1 MLSDCL
7 QNNGKQP
14 DKSVRILCVDD
25 EPYIL
30 STLQRFFRKDNF
42 EILVANSAE
51 NGLNLLKERGPVNIV
66 VSDYRMP
73 GLNGVEFLLQV
84 HQIWP
89 QTVGILLSGYADLT
103 NVTSAM
109 ELDFIYRYLPKPWS
123 RTELREAIKDA
134 LVRGA
139 DALNSEDDKSALER

>member
-14 DKSVRILCVDD
+14 DKCIRILCVDD

-30 STLQRFFRKDNF
+30 STLQRFFRKDDF

-51 NGLNLLKERGPVNIV
+51 NGLNLLKEKGPVNIV

-73 GLNGVEFLLQV
+73 GLNGVEFLLQIK
-84 HQIWP
+84 QLWP
-89 QTVGILLSGYADLT
+89 QTVGILLSGYADLA

-109 ELDFIYRYLPKPWS
+109 QLDFIFRHLPKPWS
-123 RTELREAIKDA
+123 RTELRKAITDA
-134 LVRGA
+134 LVESSGF
-139 DALNSEDDKSALER
+139 